1 MITEGG
7 KRMSDVTV
15 KKVKSN
21 SHIVPVAKSNT
32 KMLKFKRFLPL
43 FIMMTPGLV
52 YLLINNYL
60 PMFGLIIAFK
70 DINYAKGIFASDW
83 IGLKNFEYLFSTRD
97 AFVITRNT
105 ILYNGGFILI
115 NTVLAIGVA
124 IMLNEIKN
132 KFAKSFYQS
141 VILLPFL
148 ISMVIVSYL
157 GFAFLSEDVG
167 YLNNTILPFLGLD
180 GVSWYNEA
188 EYWPYILTFISTWKG
203 VGFLC
208 VIYLAAII
216 GIDQEYYE
224 AATLDGANK
233 WQQIIHIT
241 IPTIMPVIIM
251 MTLLAIGRIFYSDFG
266 LFFQVPMNSGALY
279 DTTNVI
285 DTYVYRGL
293 MQLGDIGMSAA
304 AGLYQSI
311 VGFVLVLLSNYI
323 VRKKSKDNALF

>member
-1 MITEGG
+1 
-7 KRMSDVTV
+7 MSEVTV
-15 KKVKSN
+15 KKLEGVQVVPKKKVN
-21 SHIVPVAKSNT
+21 SSLIK
-32 KMLKFKRFLPL
+32 LKRALPL
-43 FIMMTPGLV
+43 FIMMLPGLI

-60 PMFGLIIAFK
+60 PMFGLVIAFK
-70 DINYAKGIFASDW
+70 DINYTKGIFASDW
-83 IGLKNFEYLFSTRD
+83 IGFKNFEYLFSTRD

-105 ILYNGGFILI
+105 ILYNGGFIIL
-115 NTVLAIGVA
+115 NTVFAIAVA

-132 KFAKSFYQS
+132 KLAKSFYQS

-157 GFAFLSEDVG
+157 GYAFLSEDVG
-167 YLNNTILPFLGLD
+167 YLNKTILPILGLD
-180 GVSWYNEA
+180 GISWYTA
-188 EYWPYILTFISTWKG
+188 DKYWPYILTFVHMWKSI
-203 VGFLC
+203 GFSC

-241 IPTIMPVIIM
+241 IPSITPVIIM

-266 LFFQVPMNSGALY
+266 LFYQVPMNSGALY

-311 VGFVLVLLSNYI
+311 VGFVLVLLSNYL
-323 VRKKSKDNALF
+323 VRRKSKDNALF

>member
-1 MITEGG
+1 
-7 KRMSDVTV
+7 MSEVTV
-15 KKVKSN
+15 KKVEASV
-21 SHIVPVAKSNT
+21 HTIPAKKVNT
-32 KMLKFKRFLPL
+32 RLIKFKRALPL
-43 FIMMTPGLV
+43 LIMMLPGLI
-52 YLLINNYL
+52 YLLVNNYL

-70 DINYAKGIFASDW
+70 DINYAKGILASDW
-83 IGLKNFEYLFSTRD
+83 IGFKNFEYLFSTRD

-105 ILYNGGFILI
+105 ILYNGGFIIL

-132 KFAKSFYQS
+132 KLAKNFYQS

-167 YLNNTILPFLGLD
+167 YLNKTILPMLGLD
-180 GVSWYNEA
+180 GVSWYSEA
-188 EYWPYILTFISTWKG
+188 KYWPYILTFINMWKG
-203 VGFLC
+203 IGFLC

-241 IPTIMPVIIM
+241 LPSIMPVIIM

-266 LFFQVPMNSGALY
+266 LFYQVPMNSGAIY

-311 VGFVLVLLSNYI
+311 VGFVLVLVSNYL
-323 VRKKSKDNALF
+323 VRRKSKDNALF

>member
-1 MITEGG
+1 
-7 KRMSDVTV
+7 MSEVTV
-15 KKVKSN
+15 KKVGAGV
-21 SHIVPVAKSNT
+21 HAIPVKKVNT
-32 KMLKFKRFLPL
+32 RLIKFKRALPL
-43 FIMMTPGLV
+43 LIMMLPGLI
-52 YLLINNYL
+52 YLLVNNYL

-83 IGLKNFEYLFSTRD
+83 IGFKNFEYLFSTRD
-97 AFVITRNT
+97 AFIITRNT
-105 ILYNGGFILI
+105 ILYNGAFIII
-115 NTVLAIGVA
+115 NTILAIGVA

-132 KFAKSFYQS
+132 KLAKSFYQS

-167 YLNNTILPFLGLD
+167 YLNKTILPMLGIE
-180 GVSWYNEA
+180 GISWYSEA
-188 EYWPYILTFISTWKG
+188 KYWPYILTFIHMWKG

-241 IPTIMPVIIM
+241 IPSIMPVIIM

-266 LFFQVPMNSGALY
+266 LFYQVPMNSGAIY

-311 VGFVLVLLSNYI
+311 VGFVLVLLSNYL
-323 VRKKSKDNALF
+323 VRRKSKDNALF

>member
-1 MITEGG
+1 M
-7 KRMSDVTV
+7 V
-15 KKVKSN
+15 
-21 SHIVPVAKSNT
+21 
-32 KMLKFKRFLPL
+32 
-43 FIMMTPGLV
+43 PGLM

-70 DINYAKGIFASDW
+70 DINYAKGILGSDW

-105 ILYNGGFILI
+105 ILYNGGFIIL
-115 NTVLAIGVA
+115 NTILAIGIA

-132 KFAKSFYQS
+132 KLMKSFYQS

-167 YLNNTILPFLGLD
+167 YLNNTILPLLGLD

-188 EYWPYILTFISTWKG
+188 KYWPYILTFINVWKG
-203 VGFLC
+203 IGFLC

-251 MTLLAIGRIFYSDFG
+251 MTLLGIGRIFYSDFG
-266 LFFQVPMNSGALY
+266 LFYQVPMNSGAIY

-311 VGFVLVLLSNYI
+311 VGFVLVLLSNYL
-323 VRKKSKDNALF
+323 VRRKSKDNALF

>member
-1 MITEGG
+1 MPE
-7 KRMSDVTV
+7 VTV
-15 KKVKSN
+15 KKLNVQTTTEK
-21 SHIVPVAKSNT
+21 KTNT
-32 KMLKFKRFLPL
+32 RMLKMKRYLPL
-43 FIMMTPGLV
+43 FIMMTPGII

-70 DINYAKGIFASDW
+70 DIDYAKGILASDW
-83 IGLKNFEYLFSTRD
+83 IGFKNFEYLFSTRD
-97 AFVITRNT
+97 AYVITRNT
-105 ILYNGGFILI
+105 ILYNGGFIIL

-132 KFAKSFYQS
+132 KLAKGFYQS

-167 YLNNTILPFLGLD
+167 YLNKTILPLLGIE
-180 GVSWYNEA
+180 GISWYNEA
-188 EYWPYILTFISTWKG
+188 KYWPYILTFINMWKG

-233 WQQIIHIT
+233 WKQIIHIT
-241 IPTIMPVIIM
+241 IPSIMPVIVM

-266 LFFQVPMNSGALY
+266 LFYQVPMNSGTLY

-293 MQLGDIGMSAA
+293 MQLGDIGMSSA

-311 VGFVLVLLSNYI
+311 VGFVLVLLSNYL
-323 VRKKSKDNALF
+323 VRRKSKDNALF

>member
-1 MITEGG
+1 
-7 KRMSDVTV
+7 MSEVTV
-15 KKVKSN
+15 KNVESGVHTIPVKKV
-21 SHIVPVAKSNT
+21 NT
-32 KMLKFKRFLPL
+32 RLIKFKRALPL
-43 FIMMTPGLV
+43 LIMMLPGLI

-70 DINYAKGIFASDW
+70 DINYAKGILASDW
-83 IGLKNFEYLFSTRD
+83 IGFKNFEYLFSTRD

-105 ILYNGGFILI
+105 ILYNGGFIIL

-124 IMLNEIKN
+124 IMLNEVKN
-132 KFAKSFYQS
+132 KLAKSFYQS

-157 GFAFLSEDVG
+157 GFAFLSEDAG
-167 YLNNTILPFLGLD
+167 YLNNTILPMLGLD
-180 GVSWYNEA
+180 SVSWYSEA
-188 EYWPYILTFISTWKG
+188 KYWPYILTLTNMWKG

-241 IPTIMPVIIM
+241 LPSIMPVIIM

-266 LFFQVPMNSGALY
+266 LFYQVPMNSGAIY

-311 VGFVLVLLSNYI
+311 VGFVLVLVSNYL
-323 VRKKSKDNALF
+323 VRRKSKENALF

>member
-1 MITEGG
+1 
-7 KRMSDVTV
+7 MSEVTV
-15 KKVKSN
+15 KKLQTDVQSISVKK
-21 SHIVPVAKSNT
+21 VNT
-32 KMLKFKRFLPL
+32 RLMKLKRALPL
-43 FIMMTPGLV
+43 FIMMLPGLI

-70 DINYAKGIFASDW
+70 DINFAKGILGSDW
-83 IGLKNFEYLFSTRD
+83 IGFKNFEYLFSTRD

-105 ILYNGGFILI
+105 ILYNGGFIII
-115 NTVLAIGVA
+115 NTVLAIAVA

-132 KFAKSFYQS
+132 KLAKSFYQS
-141 VILLPFL
+141 IILMPFL

-167 YLNNTILPFLGLD
+167 YLNNTILPMLGLD
-180 GVSWYNEA
+180 GFSWYSEA
-188 EYWPYILTFISTWKG
+188 KYWPYILTFINMWKG
-203 VGFLC
+203 IGFLC

-241 IPTIMPVIIM
+241 IPSIMPVIIM

-266 LFFQVPMNSGALY
+266 LFYQVPMNSGAIY

-311 VGFVLVLLSNYI
+311 VGFVLVLVSNYL
-323 VRKKSKDNALF
+323 VRRKNKENALF

>member
-1 MITEGG
+1 MEQGG
-7 KRMSDVTV
+7 NRMPEVTV
-15 KKVKSN
+15 KELNVQAITKK
-21 SHIVPVAKSNT
+21 KSNT
-32 KMLKFKRFLPL
+32 RMLKMKRYLPL
-43 FIMMTPGLV
+43 FIMMAPGLI

-70 DINYAKGIFASDW
+70 DIDYAKGIFASDW
-83 IGLKNFEYLFSTRD
+83 IGFKNFEYLFSTRD
-97 AFVITRNT
+97 AYVITRNT
-105 ILYNGGFILI
+105 ILYNGGFIIL
-115 NTVLAIGVA
+115 NTILAIGVA

-132 KFAKSFYQS
+132 KLAKGFYQS

-167 YLNNTILPFLGLD
+167 YLNKRILPLLGIEEI
-180 GVSWYNEA
+180 SWYTEA
-188 EYWPYILTFISTWKG
+188 KYWPYILTFINMWKG

-216 GIDQEYYE
+216 GINQEYYE
-224 AATLDGANK
+224 AAKLDGANK

-241 IPTIMPVIIM
+241 IPSIMPVIVM

-266 LFFQVPMNSGALY
+266 LFYQVPMNSGALY

-311 VGFVLVLLSNYI
+311 VGFVLVLLSNYL
-323 VRKKSKDNALF
+323 VSRKSKDNALF

>member
-1 MITEGG
+1 
-7 KRMSDVTV
+7 MSEVTV
-15 KKVKSN
+15 KKVEAGVQA
-21 SHIVPVAKSNT
+21 VPVKKVNT
-32 KMLKFKRFLPL
+32 KLIKFKRALPL
-43 FIMMTPGLV
+43 LIMMLPGLV

-70 DINYAKGIFASDW
+70 DINYAKGILGSDW
-83 IGLKNFEYLFSTRD
+83 IGFKNFEYLFSTRD

-105 ILYNGGFILI
+105 ILYNGGFIILTTTI
-115 NTVLAIGVA
+115 AIAVA
-124 IMLNEIKN
+124 IMLNEVKN
-132 KFAKSFYQS
+132 KLAKSFYQS

-167 YLNNTILPFLGLD
+167 YLNKTILPMLGID
-180 GVSWYNEA
+180 SISWYNEA
-188 EYWPYILTFISTWKG
+188 KYWPYILTFIHIWKG

-233 WQQIIHIT
+233 WKQIIHIT
-241 IPTIMPVIIM
+241 IPSIMPVIIM

-266 LFFQVPMNSGALY
+266 LFYQVPMNSGALY

-311 VGFVLVLLSNYI
+311 VGFALVLLSNYL
-323 VRKKSKDNALF
+323 VRRKSKDNALF

>member
-1 MITEGG
+1 
-7 KRMSDVTV
+7 MSEVTV
-15 KKVKSN
+15 KNLQADVQSLPVRKVN
-21 SHIVPVAKSNT
+21 SRLMK
-32 KMLKFKRFLPL
+32 LKRALPL
-43 FIMMTPGLV
+43 FIMMLPGLL

-70 DINYAKGIFASDW
+70 DINFAKGILASDW
-83 IGLKNFEYLFSTRD
+83 IGFKNFEYLFSTRD

-105 ILYNGGFILI
+105 ILYNGGFIIL
-115 NTVLAIGVA
+115 NTVLAIAVA

-132 KFAKSFYQS
+132 KLAKSFYQS
-141 VILLPFL
+141 VILMPFL

-157 GFAFLSEDVG
+157 GYAFLSEDTG
-167 YLNNTILPFLGLD
+167 FLNNTILPLLGLD
-180 GVSWYNEA
+180 DVSWYSEA
-188 EYWPYILTFISTWKG
+188 KYWPYILTFINMWKG
-203 VGFLC
+203 IGFLC

-216 GIDQEYYE
+216 GIDQEFYE

-233 WQQIIHIT
+233 WKQIIHIT
-241 IPTIMPVIIM
+241 IPSIMPVIIM

-266 LFFQVPMNSGALY
+266 LFYQVPMNSGAIY

-304 AGLYQSI
+304 AGLYQSV
-311 VGFVLVLLSNYI
+311 VGFVLVLVSNYL
-323 VRKKSKDNALF
+323 VRRKSKDNALF

>member
-1 MITEGG
+1 MKQGG
-7 KRMSDVTV
+7 NRMPEVTV
-15 KKVKSN
+15 KELNVQAITEK
-21 SHIVPVAKSNT
+21 KSNT
-32 KMLKFKRFLPL
+32 RMLKMKRYLPL
-43 FIMMTPGLV
+43 FIMMTPGLI

-70 DINYAKGIFASDW
+70 DIDYAKGIFASDW
-83 IGLKNFEYLFSTRD
+83 IGFKNFEYLFSTRD
-97 AFVITRNT
+97 AYVITRNT
-105 ILYNGGFILI
+105 ILYNGGFIIL
-115 NTVLAIGVA
+115 NTILAIGVA

-132 KFAKSFYQS
+132 KLTKSFYQS

-167 YLNNTILPFLGLD
+167 YLNNRILPLLGIEEI
-180 GVSWYNEA
+180 SWYTEA
-188 EYWPYILTFISTWKG
+188 KYWPYILTFINMWKG

-216 GIDQEYYE
+216 GINQEYYE
-224 AATLDGANK
+224 AAKLDGANK

-241 IPTIMPVIIM
+241 IPSIMPVIVM

-266 LFFQVPMNSGALY
+266 LFYQVPMNSGALY

-311 VGFVLVLLSNYI
+311 VGFVLVLLSNYL
-323 VRKKSKDNALF
+323 VSRKSKDNALF

>member
-1 MITEGG
+1 M
-7 KRMSDVTV
+7 
-15 KKVKSN
+15 
-21 SHIVPVAKSNT
+21 
-32 KMLKFKRFLPL
+32 ML
-43 FIMMTPGLV
+43 PGLV

-70 DINYAKGIFASDW
+70 DINYAKGILGSDW
-83 IGLKNFEYLFSTRD
+83 IGFKNFEYLFSTRD

-105 ILYNGGFILI
+105 ILYNGGFIILTTTI
-115 NTVLAIGVA
+115 AIAVA
-124 IMLNEIKN
+124 IMLNEVKN
-132 KFAKSFYQS
+132 KLAKSFYQS

-167 YLNNTILPFLGLD
+167 YLNKTILPMLGID
-180 GVSWYNEA
+180 SISWYNEA
-188 EYWPYILTFISTWKG
+188 KYWPYILTFIHIWKG

-233 WQQIIHIT
+233 WKQIIHIT
-241 IPTIMPVIIM
+241 IPSIMPVIIM

-266 LFFQVPMNSGALY
+266 LFYQVPMNSGALY

-311 VGFVLVLLSNYI
+311 VGFALVLLSNYL
-323 VRKKSKDNALF
+323 VRRKSKDNALF

>member
-1 MITEGG
+1 MAQEA
-7 KRMSDVTV
+7 TV
-15 KKVKSN
+15 KTIETNVQAVPATKVKGGM
-21 SHIVPVAKSNT
+21 IR
-32 KMLKFKRFLPL
+32 FKRYLPL
-43 FIMMTPGLV
+43 FIMMVPGII

-60 PMFGLIIAFK
+60 PMAGLAIAFK
-70 DINYAKGIFASDW
+70 DVNYSVGIFASEW

-97 AFVITRNT
+97 AYVITRNT
-105 ILYNGGFILI
+105 ILYNGGFIIL
-115 NTVLAIGVA
+115 NTFLAIAVA

-132 KFAKSFYQS
+132 KLAKSFYQS

-157 GFAFLSEDVG
+157 GFAFLSVDVG
-167 YLNNTILPFLGLD
+167 YFNKTLLPLLGLEEI
-180 GVSWYNEA
+180 SWYFESK
-188 EYWPYILTFISTWKG
+188 YWPYILTFINMWKG

-224 AATLDGANK
+224 AATLDGASK
-233 WQQIIHIT
+233 LQQIWYIT
-241 IPTIMPVIIM
+241 IPSIMPVIVM

-266 LFFQVPMNSGALY
+266 LFYQVPMNSGAIY

-293 MQLGDIGMSAA
+293 IQLGDIGMSAA

-311 VGFVLVLLSNYI
+311 VGFILVLLSNYL
-323 VRKKSKDNALF
+323 VRRKNKDNALF